1 MKKKLCKICKKFIK
15 FSEYFYHI
23 KKYHDLSTTE
33 EKKWPP
39 IEIIDI
45 LINNTYIKTDT
56 IRCELCK
63 NKNPIKMSKLLE
75 HLENVHNLEIEEKT
89 MAIDKMS
96 RADKKKYL
104 DRLLFPD
111 EKQPVGEDVFD
122 KKGVVVSGGGF
133 GVGKKKKG

>member
-1 MKKKLCKICKKFIK
+1 
-15 FSEYFYHI
+15 
-23 KKYHDLSTTE
+23 
-33 EKKWPP
+33 
-39 IEIIDI
+39 
-45 LINNTYIKTDT
+45 
-56 IRCELCK
+56 
-63 NKNPIKMSKLLE
+63 MSKLLE

-96 RADKKKYL
+96 RADIKKYL